1 MKPERI
7 LTVEA
12 SDSLN
17 FLLYIHNYANQEKHS
32 FPYIPGDPW
41 NLQEQSILQPLL
53 QQLWNETL
61 ADPTYPPL
69 AIYHQKEKFRPLF
82 RDENSFES
90 CLDTFYSWWGSM
102 AGKMAVERFV
112 DQDSHNSLYT
122 FFLLTNKEQLT
133 INLLYE
139 NDILGSPIVDNQ
151 LVLSLRE
158 TFVRE
163 EMITTMQD
171 RLTLNGNK

>member
-17 FLLYIHNYANQEKHS
+17 FLLYVNNYVKQEKHR
-32 FPYIPGDPW
+32 FPYLEGNPW
-41 NLQEQSILQPLL
+41 NLQEPSILQPLL
-53 QQLWNETL
+53 QHHWNETL
-61 ADPTYPPL
+61 TAPTYPPL
-69 AIYHQKEKFRPLF
+69 PVYQQKEKFRLLF
-82 RDENSFES
+82 HDENSFES
-90 CLDTFYSWWGSM
+90 CLNTFYSWWGSM
-102 AGKMAVERFV
+102 AGKMAIERFV
-112 DQDSHNSLYT
+112 DQDSINSLYT
-122 FFLLTNKEQLT
+122 LFLLTNKDQLT

-171 RLTLNGNK
+171 RLTFNGNK

>member
-17 FLLYIHNYANQEKHS
+17 FLLYVHNYAKQEKHCY
-32 FPYIPGDPW
+32 PYIPGNPW
-41 NLQEQSILQPLL
+41 NLQEQSILRPLL

-61 ADPTYPPL
+61 ADSTYPSLP
-69 AIYHQKEKFRPLF
+69 IDHQKERFRSLF
-82 RDENSFES
+82 CDEISFEY

-102 AGKMAVERFV
+102 AGSMAIERFV

-171 RLTLNGNK
+171 RLALKGNR

>member
-1 MKPERI
+1 MKPGRI

-17 FLLYIHNYANQEKHS
+17 FLVYVHNYAKQEKHC
-32 FPYIPGDPW
+32 FPYMPGYPW
-41 NLQEQSILQPLL
+41 NLQEQSILRPLL

-61 ADPTYPPL
+61 AKPTYPTLP
-69 AIYHQKEKFRPLF
+69 IDHQKDIFRPLF
-82 RDENSFES
+82 CDEYSFES

-102 AGKMAVERFV
+102 AGQMAIERFV
-112 DQDSHNSLYT
+112 DQESHNTLYT
-122 FFLLTNKEQLT
+122 LFLLSNKEQLT

-151 LVLSLRE
+151 LVLTLRE

-163 EMITTMQD
+163 EMIATMQD